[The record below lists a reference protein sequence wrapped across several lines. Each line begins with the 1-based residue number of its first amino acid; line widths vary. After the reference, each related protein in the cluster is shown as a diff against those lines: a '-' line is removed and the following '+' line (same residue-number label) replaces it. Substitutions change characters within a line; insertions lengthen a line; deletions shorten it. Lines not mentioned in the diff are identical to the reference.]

1 MRNSVPRPRDI
12 PVGTSYIP
20 SLFCSSCAPCSEP
33 IDNAPVCCWRH
44 ARHCV
49 LFHLHTGDGGLQIL
63 GYVQWLWRRRPLRWE
78 FTPHFLT
85 LRNTGCLHCTP
96 VISKPRD
103 RRRCQAEGRLKSI
116 NRYPTRKLVQVKP
129 SRWTR
134 CRNQQEPRRASGTDV
149 GPPTPSHP
157 DSRCLYLVN
166 DPTVL
171 KHSRVFAHKRA
182 VCPLVLS
189 TRLQPI
195 SRTALELSLF
205 PCPASSLS
213 APRESECSVLSG
225 IRNKL
230 QLTRLFSVQNTKPR
244 PGKV

>member
-1 MRNSVPRPRDI
+1 M
-12 PVGTSYIP
+12 
-20 SLFCSSCAPCSEP
+20 
-33 IDNAPVCCWRH
+33 
-44 ARHCV
+44 
-49 LFHLHTGDGGLQIL
+49 
-63 GYVQWLWRRRPLRWE
+63 QWLWRRRPLRWE
-78 FTPHFLT
+78 FTPHSQT

-230 QLTRLFSVQNTKPR
+230 QLTRLFSVQNTKAKTRQGLITGFSIRKRRRQR
-244 PGKV
+244 PGKIDLGGNDLSHRPGFPMILVGSSHFSRTTLYETYTRC